1 MKIIK
6 FYAVKIKNGKEVDR
20 VEVGTARV
28 DPENVRIS
36 AEKYDGFKRA
46 ARKLI
51 HANKGEYVRLVTE
64 DGKIDTFGG
73 YPASGFLG
81 AVKFDFKETFPDE
94 LRSLVRKSGL
104 SQRAFAES
112 IGIPLRT
119 LEDWLAKKRTPNYL
133 TREAVL
139 RRASELFGGK

>member
-1 MKIIK
+1 MKIVK

-81 AVKFDFKETFPDE
+81 AVKFDYKETFPDE

-119 LEDWLAKKRTPNYL
+119 LEDWLAGKRTPNDF

-139 RRASELFGGK
+139 RRASELFCGK

>member
-1 MKIIK
+1 MKIVK

-28 DPENVRIS
+28 DPDNVRIS
-36 AEKYDGFKRA
+36 AEKYDGFKRT
-46 ARKLI
+46 ARKLLQ
-51 HANKGEYVRLVTE
+51 ANKGEYVRLVTE
-64 DGKIDTFGG
+64 DGKTDTFGG

-94 LRSLVRKSGL
+94 LRSLIRKSGL

-139 RRASELFGGK
+139 RRASQLFGGK

>member
-1 MKIIK
+1 MKIVK

-20 VEVGTARV
+20 AEVGTARV
-28 DPENVRIS
+28 DPENVRMS
-36 AEKYDGFKRA
+36 AEKYDGFKRT
-46 ARKLI
+46 ARKLLQ
-51 HANKGEYVRLVTE
+51 ANRGEYVRLVTE

-94 LRSLVRKSGL
+94 LRSLIRKSGL

-119 LEDWLAKKRTPNYL
+119 LEDWLAGKRTPNDF
-133 TREAVL
+133 TQKAVL
-139 RRASELFGGK
+139 SRASEGFDDK

>member
-36 AEKYDGFKRA
+36 AEKYDGFKRT
-46 ARKLI
+46 ARKLLQ
-51 HANKGEYVRLVTE
+51 ANKGEYVRLVTE

-81 AVKFDFKETFPDE
+81 AVKFDFKETFSDE
-94 LRSLVRKSGL
+94 LHSLVRKSGL

-112 IGIPLRT
+112 IGVPLRT
-119 LEDWLAKKRTPNYL
+119 LEDWLAGQRTPNDL
-133 TREAVL
+133 TKESCL
-139 RRASELFGGK
+139 NRASERLGNQ